1 LDEKTRYSL
10 NVSSY
15 FVINKKSAPQ
25 KLIVSIDKQ
34 GAWGEVSYYHKL
46 ECGHIEVR
54 KRASS
59 APKIACTWCVIGE
72 EKGRELKALTIVQ
85 PPTLEEVWDF
95 YDETTSEEVDVAK
108 LRAGVASAVGCAQES
123 VEVVSIVDEENIL
136 RVSYVTVFLDFETA
150 KRIAEKNKNI

>member
-1 LDEKTRYSL
+1 M
-10 NVSSY
+10 
-15 FVINKKSAPQ
+15 INKKSAPQ

-46 ECGHIEVR
+46 ECGHVEVR

-108 LRAGVASAVGCAQES
+108 LRAGVANAVGCAQES

-150 KRIAEKNKNI
+150 KRIADKSRNT

>member
-1 LDEKTRYSL
+1 M
-10 NVSSY
+10 
-15 FVINKKSAPQ
+15 INKKSAPQ

-46 ECGHIEVR
+46 ECGHVEVR

-59 APKIACTWCVIGE
+59 APRIACTWCVIGE

-108 LRAGVASAVGCAQES
+108 LRAGVANAVGCAQES

-150 KRIAEKNKNI
+150 KRIADKSRNT

>member
-1 LDEKTRYSL
+1 
-10 NVSSY
+10 V
-15 FVINKKSAPQ
+15 VNKKSAPQ
-25 KLIVSIDKQ
+25 KNIVSIEKQ
-34 GAWGEVSYYHKL
+34 GGWGDVSYYHKL

-54 KRASS
+54 KRAST

-72 EKGRELKALTIVQ
+72 QKGKELRALTIVQ

-108 LRAGVASAVGCAQES
+108 LRAGVANAVGCAQES
-123 VEVVSIVDEENIL
+123 VEVVSIVDEENVL

-150 KRIAEKNKNI
+150 KRIADRNKNI

>member
-1 LDEKTRYSL
+1 M
-10 NVSSY
+10 V
-15 FVINKKSAPQ
+15 NKKSAPQ
-25 KLIVSIDKQ
+25 KNIVSIEKQ
-34 GAWGEVSYYHKL
+34 GGWGDVSYYHKL
-46 ECGHIEVR
+46 ECGHIEIR
-54 KRASS
+54 KRAST

-72 EKGRELKALTIVQ
+72 QKGKELRALTLVQ

-108 LRAGVASAVGCAQES
+108 LRAGVANAVGCAQES
-123 VEVVSIVDEENIL
+123 VEVISVVDEDNVL

>member
-1 LDEKTRYSL
+1 
-10 NVSSY
+10 
-15 FVINKKSAPQ
+15 VINKKSAPQ

-46 ECGHIEVR
+46 ECGHVEVR

-59 APKIACTWCVIGE
+59 APRIACTWCVIGE

-150 KRIAEKNKNI
+150 KKIADKSRNT

>member
-1 LDEKTRYSL
+1 
-10 NVSSY
+10 V
-15 FVINKKSAPQ
+15 VNKKSAPQ
-25 KLIVSIDKQ
+25 KNIVSIEKQ
-34 GAWGEVSYYHKL
+34 GGWGDVSYYHKL
-46 ECGHIEVR
+46 ECGHIEIR
-54 KRASS
+54 KRAST

-72 EKGRELKALTIVQ
+72 QKGKELRALTLVQ

-108 LRAGVASAVGCAQES
+108 LRAGVANAVGCAQES
-123 VEVVSIVDEENIL
+123 VEVVSVVDEDNVL

>member
-1 LDEKTRYSL
+1 
-10 NVSSY
+10 V
-15 FVINKKSAPQ
+15 VNKKSAPQ
-25 KLIVSIDKQ
+25 KNIVSIEKQ
-34 GAWGEVSYYHKL
+34 GGWGDVSYYHKL
-46 ECGHIEVR
+46 ECGHIEIR
-54 KRASS
+54 KRAST

-72 EKGRELKALTIVQ
+72 QKGKELRALTLVQ

-108 LRAGVASAVGCAQES
+108 LRAGVANAVGCAQES
-123 VEVVSIVDEENIL
+123 VEVISVVDEDNVL

>member
-1 LDEKTRYSL
+1 M
-10 NVSSY
+10 V
-15 FVINKKSAPQ
+15 NKKSAPQ
-25 KLIVSIDKQ
+25 KNIVSIEKQ
-34 GAWGEVSYYHKL
+34 GGWGDVSYYHKL
-46 ECGHIEVR
+46 ECGHIEIR
-54 KRASS
+54 KRAST

-72 EKGRELKALTIVQ
+72 QKGKELRALTLVQ

-108 LRAGVASAVGCAQES
+108 LRAGVANAVGCAQES
-123 VEVVSIVDEENIL
+123 VEVVSVVDEDNVL

>member
-1 LDEKTRYSL
+1 M
-10 NVSSY
+10 V
-15 FVINKKSAPQ
+15 NKKSAPQ
-25 KLIVSIDKQ
+25 KNIVSIEKQ
-34 GAWGEVSYYHKL
+34 GGWGDASYYHKL

-54 KRASS
+54 KRASI

-72 EKGRELKALTIVQ
+72 QKGKELRALTIVQ

-108 LRAGVASAVGCAQES
+108 LRAGVANAVGCAQES

-150 KRIAEKNKNI
+150 KRIADRNKNI

>member
-1 LDEKTRYSL
+1 M
-10 NVSSY
+10 
-15 FVINKKSAPQ
+15 INKKSAPQ

-46 ECGHIEVR
+46 ECGHVEVR

-59 APKIACTWCVIGE
+59 APRIACTWCVIGE

-150 KRIAEKNKNI
+150 KKIADKSRNT

>member
-1 LDEKTRYSL
+1 M
-10 NVSSY
+10 V
-15 FVINKKSAPQ
+15 NKKSAPQ
-25 KLIVSIDKQ
+25 KNIVSIEKQ
-34 GAWGEVSYYHKL
+34 GGWGDVSYYHKL
-46 ECGHIEVR
+46 ECGHIEIR
-54 KRASS
+54 KRASA

-72 EKGRELKALTIVQ
+72 QKGKELRALTLVQ

-108 LRAGVASAVGCAQES
+108 LRAGVANAVGCAQES

-150 KRIAEKNKNI
+150 KRIADKSRNT

>member
-1 LDEKTRYSL
+1 M
-10 NVSSY
+10 V
-15 FVINKKSAPQ
+15 NKKSAPQ
-25 KLIVSIDKQ
+25 KNIVSIEKQ
-34 GAWGEVSYYHKL
+34 GGWGDVSYYHKL
-46 ECGHIEVR
+46 ECGHIEIR
-54 KRASS
+54 KRAST

-72 EKGRELKALTIVQ
+72 QKGKELRALTIVQ

-108 LRAGVASAVGCAQES
+108 LRAGVANAVGCAQES

-150 KRIAEKNKNI
+150 KRIADRNKNI